1 MSVSF
6 LFKPMIFSLLF
17 EVIADNNRITAF
29 VIDGFV
35 GIDQGPVLL
44 LINFPLVGFH
54 RFLFR
59 SDRFN
64 EKLGRDG
71 NRQVLI
77 VDIPT
82 AEIFG
87 RIHLQDIVVYLSG
100 EIISLIGR
108 FIINEIVRFIFKG
121 IASYYIAVGLIEF
134 DGAEFSETSGFLIFF
149 DRGPGRIWAPVEII
163 TGDDGVF

>member
-121 IASYYIAVGLIEF
+121 IASYYIASVSSNLMEPNSLKRLV
-134 DGAEFSETSGFLIFF
+134 FSYSSIVVQVVY
-149 DRGPGRIWAPVEII
+149 GPRSK
-163 TGDDGVF
+163 

>member
-54 RFLFR
+54 PIPFSLR
-59 SDRFN
+59 SF
-64 EKLGRDG
+64 
-71 NRQVLI
+71 Q
-77 VDIPT
+77 
-82 AEIFG
+82 
-87 RIHLQDIVVYLSG
+87 
-100 EIISLIGR
+100 
-108 FIINEIVRFIFKG
+108 
-121 IASYYIAVGLIEF
+121 
-134 DGAEFSETSGFLIFF
+134 
-149 DRGPGRIWAPVEII
+149 
-163 TGDDGVF
+163 